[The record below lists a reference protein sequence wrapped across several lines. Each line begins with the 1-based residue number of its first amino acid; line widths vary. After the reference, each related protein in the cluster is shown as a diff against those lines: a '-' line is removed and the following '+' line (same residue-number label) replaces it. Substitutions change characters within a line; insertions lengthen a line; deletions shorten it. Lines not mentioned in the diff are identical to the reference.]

1 MTPSNICVMNSHA
14 ACCEDDHII
23 LDDKHENKWK
33 KDPWR
38 TVQDHRDLRKDLPKT
53 PQSISEAARNT
64 QFTQQRSHTVSSA
77 KHCQG
82 SSLGF
87 VWFGALKFKA
97 VRSREQQT
105 WRQHSEVFLSGPS
118 ENLHH
123 HFKLLQE
130 NLQEA
135 VESAAVCK
143 PDVLALTHSDLMG
156 FIRQGL
162 QFKEVHSWKTQW
174 NLV

>member
-105 WRQHSEVFLSGPS
+105 WRQHSEVFYLDGAKTSTITSNYYRRTYKKQWRAPLYVNQMCSPS
-118 ENLHH
+118 HT
-123 HFKLLQE
+123 
-130 NLQEA
+130 
-135 VESAAVCK
+135 V
-143 PDVLALTHSDLMG
+143 
-156 FIRQGL
+156 I
-162 QFKEVHSWKTQW
+162 
-174 NLV
+174 